1 MKKVL
6 ITGASGFIGSYLK
19 EHLSGYEISTLSLR
33 DSNWKDQPIDADV
46 VIHCAGLAH
55 SRGYSSEDYFE
66 INSKLTIDFAQH
78 CMKTV
83 SHFIYLSSLIVYGEG
98 NVGLINSNSPL
109 EPISAYG
116 KSKVEAEKG
125 LLQIQNKDYKVSILR
140 LPLVY
145 GKGVSGNLRTLVRFS
160 KYIFVLPRFKNQRA
174 MINLQF
180 IVEFVESII
189 KKPTSESIFI
199 LVDKEPYGSVD
210 IIRSLRSKRGLMS
223 LVLPFPKSIIN
234 FLINHNNPLSKLLG
248 DSVVDL
254 GMVNVIVNKRSSLME
269 MIESIYE

>member
-210 IIRSLRSKRGLMS
+210 IIRSLRSKRGLRS

-234 FLINHNNPLSKLLG
+234 FLISHNNPLSKLLG

>member
-125 LLQIQNKDYKVSILR
+125 LLQLQNKDYKVSILR

>member
-55 SRGYSSEDYFE
+55 SRGYSIEDYFE

>member
-6 ITGASGFIGSYLK
+6 ITGASGFIGSFLQ
-19 EHLSGYEISTLSLR
+19 EHLSGYEIYTLSLR
-33 DSNWKDQPIDADV
+33 DPNWKNQPFDADV

-98 NVGLINSNSPL
+98 TVGLINSNSPL

-125 LLQIQNKDYKVSILR
+125 LLQLQNKDYKVSILR

-210 IIRSLRSKRGLMS
+210 IIRSLRSKRGLRS

>member
-125 LLQIQNKDYKVSILR
+125 LLQLQNKDYKVSILR

-145 GKGVSGNLRTLVRFS
+145 GRGVSGNLRTLVRFS

-210 IIRSLRSKRGLMS
+210 IIRSLRSKRGLRS